1 MGGVDIVDQMHRFYT
16 CTHKSSPR
24 SYLWLFWFLLDLTI
38 DTVYIL
44 NAAFRIGLLVKVG
57 MYNNKVFC
65 KELVM
70 ELLSK
75 YSSQTLRSCQV
86 KIPPARL
93 SQQHFTDSLGTD
105 K

>member
-57 MYNNKVFC
+57 TTINFF
-65 KELVM
+65 
-70 ELLSK
+70 
-75 YSSQTLRSCQV
+75 V
-86 KIPPARL
+86 K
-93 SQQHFTDSLGTD
+93 S
-105 K
+105 